1 METMGIPRQSDQ
13 WVSVTYLNLIPH
25 CSIYKQHWL
34 HLLMICIH
42 ILSIDI
48 IYHSKCSSGLPL
60 RYIVLSSNCYQTNFS
75 NIGSTD
81 SAHFLP
87 SQRLSQHGGCTWHC
101 GDINHIVISINIFQ
115 FHFSNLKHL
124 PQSIQKHLCIL
135 LAIIH
140 SIRPYIVINF
150 SLWSSSLFFLL
161 AEIQVLDHPS
171 SIMLMSWHQHFLK
184 PQKIQNCLFLLPA
197 SIWQSISPFEYI
209 DVRFPRFSA
218 CFKRLLTRCY
228 ATSHFIS
235 FQIIGQNF

>member
-1 METMGIPRQSDQ
+1 
-13 WVSVTYLNLIPH
+13 
-25 CSIYKQHWL
+25 
-34 HLLMICIH
+34 MICIH

-81 SAHFLP
+81 SAHCFYLV
-87 SQRLSQHGGCTWHC
+87 RGCPVC
-101 GDINHIVISINIFQ
+101 GNINHIVISINIFQ
-115 FHFSNLKHL
+115 FQFSNLKHL
-124 PQSIQKHLCIL
+124 QQSIQKHLCIL

-171 SIMLMSWHQHFLK
+171 SIMRMSWHQHFLK
-184 PQKIQNCLFLLPA
+184 PQKIQNCLFLLPP
-197 SIWQSISPFEYI
+197 SIWQSISPFKYI
-209 DVRFPRFSA
+209 DVQFPRFSA